1 MSHYYDFERTRGP
14 PPPVL
19 CMTEDDSSVRCPV
32 VEPGPDFPAP
42 PLLPLPRA
50 LHNADLARVRE
61 LLAATPAPDLTQTD
75 KLGQT
80 PLVVAVR
87 RSERDADRA
96 AARAECVRLLLAAG
110 ADANVAD
117 GSGDPPLALAV
128 MAGADGAMG
137 TRCVEALLAA
147 GADVNARCYLFKNSA
162 LHWAAA
168 SSNAAAARLL
178 LDAKAE
184 LTRRNREKRTP
195 LEEAEHCASAPLPHA
210 LGRAPDADVVHLIQ
224 AEPER
229 RRQANLAAR

>member
-1 MSHYYDFERTRGP
+1 
-14 PPPVL
+14 
-19 CMTEDDSSVRCPV
+19 
-32 VEPGPDFPAP
+32 
-42 PLLPLPRA
+42 
-50 LHNADLARVRE
+50 
-61 LLAATPAPDLTQTD
+61 
-75 KLGQT
+75 
-80 PLVVAVR
+80 
-87 RSERDADRA
+87 
-96 AARAECVRLLLAAG
+96 
-110 ADANVAD
+110 
-117 GSGDPPLALAV
+117 
-128 MAGADGAMG
+128 MAGADGAIG

-210 LGRAPDADVVHLIQ
+210 HSAARDADVVRLLQ

-229 RRQANLAAR
+229 RRRRTSPRASA